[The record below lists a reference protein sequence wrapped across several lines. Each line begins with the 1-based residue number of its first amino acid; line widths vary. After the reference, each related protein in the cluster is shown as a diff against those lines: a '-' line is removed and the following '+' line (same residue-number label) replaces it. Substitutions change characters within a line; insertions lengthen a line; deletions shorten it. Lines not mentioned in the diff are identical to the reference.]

1 MTHLIDIFL
10 QPGKVFVDLKQKP
23 TFWLPLLLVALTSA
37 ALVLMYYLKVDPT
50 WMLDHMVRMAGNEMS
65 ASEVEQMRKVMPG
78 ARTMG
83 YIGAPSA
90 AVMAVVVSM
99 LYALYFM
106 LAGKIAGAATSFRHG
121 LSLISWASMPTL
133 LGVIVAILG
142 VLTMTPQTTIESLML
157 ANVDPLLMQL
167 PFDHPWSTL
176 AKGFSLLNLWVWF
189 LLALGWRTW
198 TGSGWLQATIVAI
211 LPSVVIYGGM
221 AAFALLK

>member
-221 AAFALLK
+221 ATFALLK